1 MYLFFATPALSLI
14 AILVIS
20 LYSEFATSANL

>member
-1 MYLFFATPALSLI
+1 MYLLFAPTAFSLV

-20 LYSEFATSANL
+20 LYSEFAAKANL

>member
-1 MYLFFATPALSLI
+1 MYLLFAPTALSFV

-20 LYSEFATSANL
+20 LHSHFVTGANL